1 MLAAGKNGVSRK
13 RLIGGLTGCA
23 IALLMSFGINPPIG
37 LTHPGMIGLGI
48 FLCAVVFWIFEVF
61 ADYVTAI
68 LMCSAWAGTRI
79 VPFNI
84 AFAQFSTDSFWLLV
98 GALGL
103 GVAVTKSGLLK
114 RFSLVIMKLFPAS
127 FKGQTAGLVV
137 AGNLI
142 GPLIPSVTAKCAI
155 AAPFALGVSNQMG
168 YEKDSKG
175 AAGLFGAMFIGFG
188 VTGPAFLSS
197 SFMCYTI
204 KGLLPPDVQADLTWM
219 AWAMN
224 ALPWALVMA
233 ILGYLAIQLL
243 YRPSEDMKMDRG
255 YIDQQLAAL
264 GPMSQHEKI
273 VSAVLV
279 ACLLLW
285 MTEKLHGVLAAVVAL
300 IAVCILIGLG
310 VFEREDFRSGMAWD
324 AIIFI
329 GCIINISSVFP
340 ALKIDKWL
348 GMVAGPYLTPL
359 VSNVWMFIL
368 VGSLTIYLVRFFI
381 VSMTATFTIFVVI
394 VTPFAVAA
402 GINPFVT
409 AFIIFTSVNVFH
421 MFYQNST
428 YLAGYYAAGG
438 MVSHSRMV
446 KLSLAYMI
454 ISIVALAA
462 CVPVWH
468 LTGFI

>member
-1 MLAAGKNGVSRK
+1 MKTNTTKISTK
-13 RLIGGLTGCA
+13 RLIGGLVGCA
-23 IALLMSFGINPPIG
+23 ITVLMSYVINPPAG
-37 LTHPGMIGLGI
+37 LTHSAMVGLGI

-68 LMCSAWAGTRI
+68 LMCSAWAGSRI

-103 GVAVTKSGLLK
+103 GVAVTKSGLLN

-127 FKGQTAGLVV
+127 FSGQTAGLVV

-155 AAPFALGVSNQMG
+155 AAPFARGVSVQMG
-168 YEKDSKG
+168 YRQDSQG

-204 KGLLPPDVQADLTWM
+204 KGLMPPAVQADLTWM
-219 AWAMN
+219 VWAIN
-224 ALPWALVMA
+224 ALPWALVTA
-233 ILGYLAIQLL
+233 SLGYLTIQLL
-243 YRPSEDMKMDRG
+243 YRPAEDSKLDQG

-264 GPMSQHEKI
+264 GPMSTNEKI
-273 VSAVLV
+273 VAMVLG
-279 ACLLLW
+279 ACLVLW
-285 MTEKLHGVLAAVVAL
+285 MTEKLHGILAAVVAL
-300 IAVCILIGLG
+300 TAVSVLIGLR
-310 VFEREDFRSGMAWD
+310 VFEREDFRSAIAWD
-324 AIIFI
+324 AIVFI

-359 VSNVWMFIL
+359 VSNVWLFIL
-368 VGSLTIYLVRFFI
+368 VGSITIYLVRFFI

-409 AFIIFTSVNVFH
+409 AFIIFTAVNVFH

-438 MVSHSRMV
+438 MVSHSKMV
-446 KLSLAYMI
+446 RLSLAYMI
-454 ISIVALAA
+454 ISIIALAA